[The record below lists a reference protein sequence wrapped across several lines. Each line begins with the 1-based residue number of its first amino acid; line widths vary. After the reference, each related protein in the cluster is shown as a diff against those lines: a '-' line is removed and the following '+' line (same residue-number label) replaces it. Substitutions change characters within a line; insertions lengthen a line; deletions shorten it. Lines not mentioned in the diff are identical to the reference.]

1 MLTGIFYTDRS
12 AYAHNFS
19 GDESAS
25 FLAKVQELKVE
36 THLLQQNP
44 SNKMIVAWHIDK
56 ISEFWN
62 ANDTKEMAERNQ
74 KLSAEIPNNLS
85 SLATEAIQ
93 TNPNAAKI
101 KQIVDSLD
109 SSLAEATAARIDPA
123 ALNNATVKALAIA
136 NVLDETVE
144 DYGIAVGAEE
154 RGHDTE
160 RDASTSSSNNKS
172 TAVVIVDSGAYQT
185 AQGLAAAAQ
194 NMFNDLKAKT
204 LVNLTSI
211 AVSKID
217 QGLTNLKQA
226 IDNKASNDKIIS
238 IVEDTLQPNLMTG
251 FNLHAAPEFSLPM
264 LLTTPAAIAGI
275 IIAARISALR
285 RNI

>member
-1 MLTGIFYTDRS
+1 MLTGIFYTDKS

-44 SNKMIVAWHIDK
+44 LNKMLVAWHIDK

-93 TNPNAAKI
+93 TNPDVTKI

-109 SSLAEATAARIDPA
+109 NSLAEATAARIDPA
-123 ALNNATVKALAIA
+123 ALNNATVNALAIA
-136 NVLDETVE
+136 NVLDETME

-160 RDASTSSSNNKS
+160 RNTSTSSSNNKS

-204 LVNLTSI
+204 LVNMTS
-211 AVSKID
+211 AVSKTD

-226 IDNKASNDKIIS
+226 IDNKASNDKVIS

-264 LLTTPAAIAGI
+264 LLTIPAAIAGI
-275 IIAARISALR
+275 IVAARISALR

>member
-1 MLTGIFYTDRS
+1 
-12 AYAHNFS
+12 
-19 GDESAS
+19 
-25 FLAKVQELKVE
+25 
-36 THLLQQNP
+36 
-44 SNKMIVAWHIDK
+44 
-56 ISEFWN
+56 
-62 ANDTKEMAERNQ
+62 
-74 KLSAEIPNNLS
+74 
-85 SLATEAIQ
+85 
-93 TNPNAAKI
+93 
-101 KQIVDSLD
+101 
-109 SSLAEATAARIDPA
+109 LAEATAARIDPA

-144 DYGIAVGAEE
+144 DYGIALGAEE

-160 RDASTSSSNNKS
+160 RNASTSSSNNKS

-204 LVNLTSI
+204 LVNMTTST

-217 QGLTNLKQA
+217 QDLTNLNQA
-226 IDNKASNDKIIS
+226 IDNKASNDKVIS
-238 IVEDTLQPNLMTG
+238 IVEDTLQPNLMIG

-264 LLTTPAAIAGI
+264 LLTIPAAIACI

>member
-1 MLTGIFYTDRS
+1 MKKSTLAIAISTLMLLGAIGASSRN

-25 FLAKVQELKVE
+25 FLAKVQELKVQ
-36 THLLQQNP
+36 THLIQQDA
-44 SNKMIVAWHIDK
+44 SANKTLVPWHVDK

-74 KLSAEIPNNLS
+74 RLSKEIPDGLGNLTTAANS
-85 SLATEAIQ
+85 S
-93 TNPNAAKI
+93 NPDAAKI
-101 KQIVDSLD
+101 RQIVDSLD
-109 SSLAEATAARIDPA
+109 NSLAEATAARIDPA
-123 ALNNATVKALAIA
+123 ALNNATVNALAIA
-136 NVLDETVE
+136 NVLDETME

-160 RDASTSSSNNKS
+160 RNTSTSSSNNKS

-204 LVNLTSI
+204 LVNMTS
-211 AVSKID
+211 AVSKTD

-226 IDNKASNDKIIS
+226 IDNKASNDKVIS

-264 LLTTPAAIAGI
+264 LLTIPAA
-275 IIAARISALR
+275 
-285 RNI
+285 